1 MFSTGHSNPV
11 GIAACAGVGV
21 AVRNV
26 VSSSKGSSRD
36 RGFRPANP
44 GASLLRPP
52 PIIHPLI
59 MPRAAMAL
67 TSKRGGKVGQ
77 LPCFFPVIG
86 HFVALADLI
95 SG

>member
-1 MFSTGHSNPV
+1 M
-11 GIAACAGVGV
+11 AACAGVGV

-59 MPRAAMAL
+59 MPRTVMAL
-67 TSKRGGKVGQ
+67 TAKRGCKAGKGAAIFDPIKGHLIGLAQ
-77 LPCFFPVIG
+77 LIRG
-86 HFVALADLI
+86 
-95 SG
+95 